1 MKRMMRRI
9 CLASALIAVS
19 ALQVAVAR
27 PWPAQ
32 TGISAT
38 ADTAATA
45 GNNPAGMVRFDA
57 RANRVEL
64 LAFFSDNT
72 WEGQLG
78 NGPTFTSDDSGESFA
93 PLGSFVR
100 PINEDW
106 YFGFTVLG
114 SAFSE
119 DFGSDWVGRYF
130 IQEYDLINLN
140 AFPSIAYKINEQ
152 WSVAASLSVQYTTY
166 EQTKAVP
173 NDPGLPDGQLTVDAD
188 GFAAGFATSAMYQ
201 LSDKTRFGLTY
212 RSEIDADIDGNGNF
226 SGLGPITESLLDM
239 AGLLGAKVN
248 ITSRTP
254 QGVTVGAYHEFD
266 DGGAIAVDVVWIDFS
281 RFVLSE
287 IFVNGDQIVENS
299 IKYDDIWAI
308 SLGYTRPISER
319 WAVGIGGFL
328 VDDMVDDENR
338 TLTLR
343 LDDIWALGVGV
354 EWHWTETR
362 SLFGTFNYIQLGDAP
377 VTSPDIPGIGAV
389 TGVYSDR
396 GTVFLQAGMNFGPG
410 AK

>member
-1 MKRMMRRI
+1 MKCMLRRVSFV
-9 CLASALIAVS
+9 SALIALSV
-19 ALQVAVAR
+19 AQVADAR

-64 LAFFSDNT
+64 LAFFSENT

-78 NGPTFTSDDSGESFA
+78 NGPTFTSDDSSENFA

-106 YFGFTVLG
+106 YFGFTILG

-152 WSVAASLSVQYTTY
+152 WSVAASLSIQYTTY

-201 LSDKTRFGLTY
+201 LTDKTRFGLTY
-212 RSEIDADIDGNGNF
+212 RSEIDADIDGNGDF

-266 DGGAIAVDVVWIDFS
+266 DGGAIAVDAVWIDFS
-281 RFVLSE
+281 TFRAFRDLRQRRPDRRE
-287 IFVNGDQIVENS
+287 LDQV
-299 IKYDDIWAI
+299 
-308 SLGYTRPISER
+308 RR
-319 WAVGIGGFL
+319 
-328 VDDMVDDENR
+328 
-338 TLTLR
+338 
-343 LDDIWALGVGV
+343 
-354 EWHWTETR
+354 H
-362 SLFGTFNYIQLGDAP
+362 LGDRAGLHAAGFGALVGRHRRVPRRRHGRRRESHADAASRRHLGAGRRGRMAMDADP
-377 VTSPDIPGIGAV
+377 VGLRHVQLHRTRRRAGDFSGR
-389 TGVYSDR
+389 TGSRRGDR
-396 GTVFLQAGMNFGPG
+396 DLH
-410 AK
+410 